1 VLRSCLL
8 LWVLVGCSAAPE
20 DTTDTLGILEDTGVE
35 STEPCSGAGPEAVAL
50 GSGGRMDFVPYA
62 ANDPL
67 VLIANSKGV
76 RGFYLEA
83 MASGI
88 DMRESVTI
96 VYRVK
101 IGDAATDDY
110 LTRVGFMCDDL
121 EGWSKSFLEF
131 EASVDTDSLNGKEIE
146 ISIVVS
152 NDLGE
157 AASSELSL
165 LGDPTW

>member
-1 VLRSCLL
+1 
-8 LWVLVGCSAAPE
+8 
-20 DTTDTLGILEDTGVE
+20 
-35 STEPCSGAGPEAVAL
+35 
-50 GSGGRMDFVPYA
+50 
-62 ANDPL
+62 
-67 VLIANSKGV
+67 
-76 RGFYLEA
+76 

-110 LTRVGFMCDDL
+110 LTRVGLMCDDL